1 MTAVPAIEGNSSG
14 RHSQAGQGCTCHSNL
29 GGTSVAHNF
38 PSTYIAGA
46 MYSITI
52 SIQTSANPTSGG
64 FNVEVDKGQLMNPG
78 TGADHQQGDSATH
91 TNRTKFS
98 GRLTGWHR
106 SVAPG
111 PPPWTWPSWMP
122 TGTPPTQ
129 ATDERSKSS
138 SPKVFHPTT
147 PPWCPTSSSHPRRRL
162 TTTNRWRLPTTMPTT
177 TAVLNPVKQ
186 KSTGTWLAPTTPPTT
201 ERPPSSHP
209 WPKRDDVEGRVC
221 RWP

>member
-1 MTAVPAIEGNSSG
+1 MNTPARLFIVAMMVLLMTAVPAIEGNSSG
-14 RHSQAGQGCTCHSNL
+14 RHSKPDRAAPHSNL

-78 TGADHQQGDSATH
+78 PGCRPPSKATAPP
-91 TNRTKFS
+91 TRTRTKFS

-111 PPPWTWPSWMP
+111 QPPWTWPSWMP

-129 ATDERSKSS
+129 ATDGARSRSS

-147 PPWCPTSSSHPRRRL
+147 PPWCPTSSSH
-162 TTTNRWRLPTTMPTT
+162 
-177 TAVLNPVKQ
+177 
-186 KSTGTWLAPTTPPTT
+186 LA
-201 ERPPSSHP
+201 
-209 WPKRDDVEGRVC
+209 GG
-221 RWP
+221 